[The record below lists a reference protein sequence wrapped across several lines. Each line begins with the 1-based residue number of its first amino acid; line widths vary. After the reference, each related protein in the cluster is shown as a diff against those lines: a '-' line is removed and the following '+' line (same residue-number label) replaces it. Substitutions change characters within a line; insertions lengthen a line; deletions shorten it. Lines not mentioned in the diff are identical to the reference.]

1 MSLHQKIAIIT
12 GASSGI
18 GEATALTLSAAG
30 ASVVLVARR
39 MKRLQDLKQRIEEN
53 GGNVMIVQTDVSS
66 FGQVKCMVD
75 EVIKKY
81 GRIDILV
88 NNAGIMP
95 LSFVKSLR
103 VDEWER
109 MIDVNLKG
117 VMFCVAA
124 SLPHMRANS
133 SGHIINI
140 SSTAGRR
147 VFIGGA
153 VYCATKFGLNA
164 FSEGI
169 RMELTASENIRIS
182 VVEPGVTA
190 TELPLAIA
198 DEDFKNSGPVRRG
211 IVPLQASD
219 IANAVLYAAS
229 QPPHVNV
236 NEILVMPADQ
246 DF

>member
-1 MSLHQKIAIIT
+1 MNLQSKIAIIT

-18 GEATALTLSAAG
+18 GEATAIALSQQG
-30 ASVVLVARR
+30 ATVVLAARR
-39 MKRLQDLKQRIEEN
+39 MKRLKDLKDRIVQA
-53 GGNVMIVQTDVSS
+53 GGEVLVVQTDVSS

-75 EVIKKY
+75 EVIRRY
-81 GRIDILV
+81 GKIDILV
-88 NNAGIMP
+88 NNAGVMP

-103 VDEWER
+103 VDEWEK

-124 SLPHMRANS
+124 ALPHMRKQGN
-133 SGHIINI
+133 GHIINI

-147 VFIGGA
+147 VFVGGA

-169 RMELTASENIRIS
+169 RMELTASENIRITL
-182 VVEPGVTA
+182 VEPGVTA

-198 DEDFKNSGPVRRG
+198 DQDFKDNNPVRRA
-211 IVPLQASD
+211 IVPLQSED
-219 IANAVLYAAS
+219 IARAVVYAAS

-236 NEILVMPADQ
+236 NEVLVMPTDQ